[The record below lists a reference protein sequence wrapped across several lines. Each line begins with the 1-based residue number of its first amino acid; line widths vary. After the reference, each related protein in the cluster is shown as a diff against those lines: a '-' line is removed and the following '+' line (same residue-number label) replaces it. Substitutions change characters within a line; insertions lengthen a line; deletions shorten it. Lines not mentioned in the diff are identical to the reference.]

1 MANQLTEEQFLE
13 RFPEIAQG
21 YLNFALEEGFTPE
34 DYQFRGAYAL
44 DDSTL
49 NVVAWYPVDFDFSIV
64 DGSQRYSWVN
74 YEAGD
79 GFNFIDE

>member
-1 MANQLTEEQFLE
+1 MANELTEEQFLE
-13 RFPEIAQG
+13 QFPEIAQG
-21 YLNFALEEGFTPE
+21 YSDFALEEGFTPE
-34 DYQFRGAYAL
+34 EYQYRGAYIL
-44 DDSTL
+44 DDGTL

-74 YEAGD
+74 YEAGE

>member
-1 MANQLTEEQFLE
+1 MAGKLTEEQFLE
-13 RFPEIAQG
+13 QFPEISEG
-21 YLNFALEEGFTPE
+21 YSSFALEEGFKPE
-34 DYQFRGAYAL
+34 DYQFHGAYVL
-44 DDSTL
+44 EDGTL

-64 DGSQRYSWVN
+64 DGSQRYSWVS